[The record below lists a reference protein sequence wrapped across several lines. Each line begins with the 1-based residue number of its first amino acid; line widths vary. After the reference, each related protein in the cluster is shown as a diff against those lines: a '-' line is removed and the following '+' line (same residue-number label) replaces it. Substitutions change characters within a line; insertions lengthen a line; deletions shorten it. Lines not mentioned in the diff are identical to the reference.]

1 MPGCTRCIMPSL
13 FTQEY
18 NTKGMPM
25 TSIKVKFR
33 PSTVDGKEGGLYFQI
48 IHNRVVRQLNTDY
61 KVLAEEWDAESESVI
76 VNGNRSNLLLG
87 IQERLAWDMAR
98 LEKVVRSLE
107 TERRRF
113 TADDVITMFHK
124 LTKESSLFTF
134 MHGVIA
140 QLKQLGKIRTSE
152 TYTATLNSFMAF
164 RDEQDVPLDGI
175 NSDMMLMYEA
185 YLKAREVRM
194 NTISF
199 YMRNLRA
206 VYNRAVEKGLTQQNN
221 PFRHVY
227 TGVDKT
233 VKRAIPI
240 KVIKALKEL
249 DLSMKPSLDFARDMF
264 MFSFYTRGMSF
275 VDMAYLRKTD
285 IKNGIL
291 TYRRRKTGQELSI
304 KWEKCM
310 AEIIA
315 KYPENKTDYLLPII
329 KEEGNGRNSVSHQAC
344 LNGRVVTDEGKAN
357 ERRQYDNTLHLV
369 NYRLKELSTML
380 KLLRPLTMYVARHSW
395 ASAAKAKNVPLSV
408 ISEGMGHDS
417 EATTQI
423 YLASLETSV
432 VDKANKMILG
442 LL

>member
-1 MPGCTRCIMPSL
+1 
-13 FTQEY
+13 
-18 NTKGMPM
+18 M

-61 KVLAEEWDAESESVI
+61 KVFAGEWDAESESVAI
-76 VNGNRSNLLLG
+76 NGNRSNYLLS
-87 IQERLAWDMAR
+87 IQERLTWDVAR
-98 LEKVVRSLE
+98 LEKVVRMLE
-107 TERRRF
+107 TERHRF
-113 TADDVITMFHK
+113 TADDVIAMFHK
-124 LTKESSLFTF
+124 QTKESSLFTF

-140 QLKQLGKIRTSE
+140 QLKQLGKVRTSE
-152 TYTATLNSFMAF
+152 TYTATLKSFMAF
-164 RDEQDVPLDGI
+164 RNNQDVPLDGI
-175 NSDMMLMYEA
+175 TSDLMLLYEA
-185 YLKAREVRM
+185 YLKTRDVRM
-194 NTISF
+194 ITISF

-206 VYNRAVEKGLTQQNN
+206 VYNRAVEKGLTPQNN

-240 KVIKALKEL
+240 KTIKALKEL
-249 DLSMKPSLDFARDMF
+249 DLSMKPSLGFARDMF

-275 VDMAYLRKTD
+275 VDMAYLKKTD
-285 IKNGIL
+285 LQNGIL
-291 TYRRRKTGQELSI
+291 TYRRRKTGQQLTI

-310 AEIIA
+310 DEIVT
-315 KYPENKTDYLLPII
+315 KYPDNETGYLLPII
-329 KEEGNGRNSVSHQAC
+329 KKHG
-344 LNGRVVTDEGKAN
+344 N
-357 ERRQYDNTLHLV
+357 ERKQYDNALHLV
-369 NYRLKELSTML
+369 NYRLKDLSSTL
-380 KLLRPLTMYVARHSW
+380 KFQRPLTMYVARHSW

-408 ISEGMGHDS
+408 ISEGMGHNS

-432 VDKANKMILG
+432 VDKANKLILG

>member
-1 MPGCTRCIMPSL
+1 
-13 FTQEY
+13 
-18 NTKGMPM
+18 M
-25 TSIKVKFR
+25 TSIKIKFR
-33 PSTVDGKEGGLYFQI
+33 PSTVEGKEGCIYIQI

-61 KVLAEEWDAESESVI
+61 RIFASEWDEKSETVMA
-76 VNGNRSNLLLG
+76 NGNRVN
-87 IQERLAWDMAR
+87 IVNAIKERLTWDMAR
-98 LEKVVRSLE
+98 LKKVISQLE
-107 TERRRF
+107 TEQSRY
-113 TADDVITMFHK
+113 TADDVITAFHK
-124 LTKESSLFTF
+124 LTKEVSLFSF
-134 MHGVIA
+134 WHNVIA

-175 NSDMMLMYEA
+175 SSDMMLLYEA
-185 YLKAREVRM
+185 HLKARGVRM

-199 YMRNLRA
+199 YMRIFRA
-206 VYNRAVEKGLTQQNN
+206 VYNRAVEKGLTAQNY

-233 VKRAIPI
+233 MKRAIPI
-240 KVIKALKEL
+240 KAIKEMKEL
-249 DLSMKPSLDFARDMF
+249 DLAMNSALDFARDMF
-264 MFSFYTRGMSF
+264 LFSFYTRGMSF
-275 VDMAYLRKTD
+275 VDMAYLKKSD
-285 IKNGIL
+285 LKNGIL

-315 KYPENKTDYLLPII
+315 KYPENKTDFLLPII
-329 KEEGNGRNSVSHQAC
+329 KEEGN
-344 LNGRVVTDEGKAN
+344 
-357 ERRQYDNTLHLV
+357 ERRQYDNALHLV

-380 KLLRPLTMYVARHSW
+380 KLQRPLTMYVARHSW

>member
-1 MPGCTRCIMPSL
+1 M
-13 FTQEY
+13 
-18 NTKGMPM
+18 
-25 TSIKVKFR
+25 
-33 PSTVDGKEGGLYFQI
+33 VDGKEGGLYFQI

-61 KVLAEEWDAESESVI
+61 KAFAEEWDAESESVV

-87 IQERLAWDMAR
+87 IQERLAWDVAR

-140 QLKQLGKIRTSE
+140 QLKQLGKVRTSE
-152 TYTATLNSFMAF
+152 TYTATLKSFMAF

-175 NSDMMLMYEA
+175 SSDMMLMYEA
-185 YLKAREVRM
+185 HLKARGVRM

-206 VYNRAVEKGLTQQNN
+206 VYNRAVEKGLTQPNN

-240 KVIKALKEL
+240 KAIKALKEL

-264 MFSFYTRGMSF
+264 LFSFYTRGMSF
-275 VDMAYLRKTD
+275 VDIAYLKKTD
-285 IKNGIL
+285 LQNGIL

-329 KEEGNGRNSVSHQAC
+329 KEKGNGRNSVSHQAC

-357 ERRQYDNTLHLV
+357 ERRQYDNALHLV

-380 KLLRPLTMYVARHSW
+380 KLQRPLTMYVARHSW
-395 ASAAKAKNVPLSV
+395 ASAAKSKNVPLSV

>member
-1 MPGCTRCIMPSL
+1 
-13 FTQEY
+13 
-18 NTKGMPM
+18 M
-25 TSIKVKFR
+25 TSIKTKFR
-33 PSTVDGKEGGLYFQI
+33 PSSVEGKEGSIYFQI
-48 IHNRVVRQLNTDY
+48 IHNRVVRQLNTAY
-61 KVLAEEWDAESESVI
+61 RIFASEWDEETETIIA
-76 VNGNRSNLLLG
+76 NGDRINIINA
-87 IQERLAWDMAR
+87 IKERMAWDIAR
-98 LEKVVRSLE
+98 LEKTVAQLE
-107 TERRRF
+107 TKRGRYS
-113 TADDVITMFHK
+113 ADEVITVYHK
-124 LTKESSLFTF
+124 LTNEVSLFSF
-134 MHGVIA
+134 WHNVIA
-140 QLKQLGKIRTSE
+140 QLKQLGKVRTAE
-152 TYTATLNSFMAF
+152 TYTASLKSFMQF
-164 RDEQDVPLDGI
+164 LDNQDIPLDGI
-175 NSDMMLMYEA
+175 TSDMMLLYEA
-185 YLKAREVRM
+185 YLKNRGVRM

-199 YMRNLRA
+199 YMRIFRA
-206 VYNRAVEKGLTQQNN
+206 VYNRAVEKGLTIQNN

-240 KVIKALKEL
+240 KAIKALKEL
-249 DLSMKPSLDFARDMF
+249 DLSMNQALDFARDMF

-275 VDMAYLRKTD
+275 VDMAYLKKSD

-315 KYPENKTDYLLPII
+315 KYPENKTDFLLPII
-329 KEEGNGRNSVSHQAC
+329 KEEGN
-344 LNGRVVTDEGKAN
+344 
-357 ERRQYDNTLHLV
+357 ERRQYDNALHLV

-380 KLLRPLTMYVARHSW
+380 KLQRPLTMYVARHSW

>member
-1 MPGCTRCIMPSL
+1 
-13 FTQEY
+13 
-18 NTKGMPM
+18 MPM
-25 TSIKVKFR
+25 TSIKIKFR
-33 PSTVDGKEGGLYFQI
+33 PSAVNGKEGSLYFQI

-61 KVLAEEWDAESESVI
+61 KVFASEWDAQTESIAVI
-76 VNGNRSNLLLG
+76 GSRTNLLLG
-87 IQERLAWDMAR
+87 IQERLSWDVAR
-98 LEKVVRSLE
+98 LEKVVRLLE
-107 TERRRF
+107 TEHRRF

-124 LTKESSLFTF
+124 QTKDSSLLNF

-152 TYTATLNSFMAF
+152 TYTATLKSFMAF
-164 RDEQDVPLDGI
+164 RDEQDVPLDGVT
-175 NSDMMLMYEA
+175 SDMMLMYEA
-185 YLKAREVRM
+185 YLKARGVRM

-199 YMRNLRA
+199 YMRILRA
-206 VYNRAVEKGLTQQNN
+206 VYNRAVEKGLTTQDN

-240 KVIKALKEL
+240 KAIKVLKEL
-249 DLSMKPSLDFARDMF
+249 DLSMNPTLDFARDMF
-264 MFSFYTRGMSF
+264 LFSFYTRGMSF
-275 VDMAYLRKTD
+275 IDMAYLKKTD
-285 IKNGIL
+285 LQNAIL

-310 AEIIA
+310 AEIVA
-315 KYPENKTDYLLPII
+315 KYPENKTDFLLPII
-329 KEEGNGRNSVSHQAC
+329 KES
-344 LNGRVVTDEGKAN
+344 DN
-357 ERRQYDNTLHLV
+357 ERRQYDNALHLV

-380 KLLRPLTMYVARHSW
+380 KLQRPLTMYVARHSW

>member
-1 MPGCTRCIMPSL
+1 
-13 FTQEY
+13 
-18 NTKGMPM
+18 M

-61 KVLAEEWDAESESVI
+61 RVFAEEWDAESESVI
-76 VNGNRSNLLLG
+76 VNGNRSNHLLG
-87 IQERLAWDMAR
+87 IQERLAWDVAR

-152 TYTATLNSFMAF
+152 NSFMAF

-175 NSDMMLMYEA
+175 SSDMMLMYEA
-185 YLKAREVRM
+185 YLKTREVRM

-206 VYNRAVEKGLTQQNN
+206 VYNRAVEKGLTAQQY

-240 KVIKALKEL
+240 KAIKALKEL

-264 MFSFYTRGMSF
+264 LFSFYTRGMSF
-275 VDMAYLRKTD
+275 VDMAYLKKTD
-285 IKNGIL
+285 LQNGIL

-315 KYPENKTDYLLPII
+315 KYPENKTDFFLPII
-329 KEEGNGRNSVSHQAC
+329 TKQG
-344 LNGRVVTDEGKAN
+344 N
-357 ERRQYDNTLHLV
+357 ERKQYDNALHLV
-369 NYRLKELSTML
+369 NYHLKDLSEML
-380 KLLRPLTMYVARHSW
+380 QLQRPLTMYVARHSW

>member
-1 MPGCTRCIMPSL
+1 
-13 FTQEY
+13 
-18 NTKGMPM
+18 M
-25 TSIKVKFR
+25 TSIKIKFR
-33 PSTVDGKEGGLYFQI
+33 PSTVDGKEGGIYFQI
-48 IHNRVVRQLNTDY
+48 IHNRVVRQLNTEY
-61 KVLAEEWDAESESVI
+61 KLFAEEWNAELESIVI
-76 VNGNRSNLLLG
+76 KGSRSNFLLG
-87 IQERLAWDMAR
+87 IQERLSWDATR
-98 LEKVVRSLE
+98 LEKVVHTLE

-140 QLKQLGKIRTSE
+140 QLKQLSKTRTSE
-152 TYTATLNSFMAF
+152 TYTATLKSFMAF
-164 RDEQDVPLDGI
+164 RESQDVPLDGI
-175 NSDMMLMYEA
+175 SSDMMLLYEA
-185 YLKAREVRM
+185 HLKTRDVSM

-206 VYNRAVEKGLTQQNN
+206 VYNRAVEKGLTPQNN

-233 VKRAIPI
+233 IKRAIPI
-240 KVIKALKEL
+240 KEIKALKEL
-249 DLSMKPSLDFARDMF
+249 DLSLKPSLNFARDMF

-275 VDMAYLRKTD
+275 IDMAYLKKSD
-285 IKNGIL
+285 LQNGIL
-291 TYRRRKTGQELSI
+291 TYRRRKTGQLLSI

-310 AEIIA
+310 EDIVS
-315 KYPENKTDYLLPII
+315 KHPQNQTDYLLPII
-329 KEEGNGRNSVSHQAC
+329 KETV
-344 LNGRVVTDEGKAN
+344 N
-357 ERRQYDNTLHLV
+357 ERRQYDNALHLV
-369 NYRLKELSTML
+369 NYHLKGLSSML
-380 KLLRPLTMYVARHSW
+380 KLQRPLTMYVARHSW

>member
-1 MPGCTRCIMPSL
+1 M
-13 FTQEY
+13 
-18 NTKGMPM
+18 
-25 TSIKVKFR
+25 
-33 PSTVDGKEGGLYFQI
+33 VDGKEGGLYFQI
-48 IHNRVVRQLNTDY
+48 IHNRIVRQLNTDY
-61 KVLAEEWDAESESVI
+61 KVFAEEWDAESESVV
-76 VNGNRSNLLLG
+76 VNGSRSNLLLG
-87 IQERLAWDMAR
+87 IQERLAWDVAR

-140 QLKQLGKIRTSE
+140 QLKQLGKVRTSE
-152 TYTATLNSFMAF
+152 TYTATLKSFMAF

-175 NSDMMLMYEA
+175 SSDMMLMYEA
-185 YLKAREVRM
+185 HLKARGVRM

-206 VYNRAVEKGLTQQNN
+206 VYNRAVEKGLTQPNN

-240 KVIKALKEL
+240 KAIKALKKL

-264 MFSFYTRGMSF
+264 LFSFYTRGMSF
-275 VDMAYLRKTD
+275 VDIAYLKKTD
-285 IKNGIL
+285 LQNGIL

-315 KYPENKTDYLLPII
+315 KYPENKTDYRLPII

-380 KLLRPLTMYVARHSW
+380 KLQRPLTMYVARHSW

>member
-1 MPGCTRCIMPSL
+1 M
-13 FTQEY
+13 
-18 NTKGMPM
+18 
-25 TSIKVKFR
+25 
-33 PSTVDGKEGGLYFQI
+33 VDGKEGGLYFQI

-61 KVLAEEWDAESESVI
+61 KAFAEEWDAESESVV

-87 IQERLAWDMAR
+87 IQERLAWDVAR

-140 QLKQLGKIRTSE
+140 QLKQLGKVRTSE
-152 TYTATLNSFMAF
+152 TYTATLKSFMAF

-175 NSDMMLMYEA
+175 SSDMMLMYEA
-185 YLKAREVRM
+185 HLKARGVRM

-206 VYNRAVEKGLTQQNN
+206 VYNRAVEKDLNQPNN

-240 KVIKALKEL
+240 KAIKALKEL
-249 DLSMKPSLDFARDMF
+249 DLSMKPSLDFARDRF
-264 MFSFYTRGMSF
+264 LFSFYTRGMSF
-275 VDMAYLRKTD
+275 VDIAYLKKTD
-285 IKNGIL
+285 LQNGIL
-291 TYRRRKTGQELSI
+291 TYRRRKTGKELSI

-380 KLLRPLTMYVARHSW
+380 KLQRPLTMYVARHSW
-395 ASAAKAKNVPLSV
+395 ASAAKSKNVPLSV

>member
-1 MPGCTRCIMPSL
+1 MT
-13 FTQEY
+13 
-18 NTKGMPM
+18 M
-25 TSIKVKFR
+25 TSIKIKFR
-33 PSTVDGKEGGLYFQI
+33 PSTVDGKEGGIYLQI
-48 IHNRVVRQLNTDY
+48 IHNRVVRQLNTEY
-61 KVLAEEWDAESESVI
+61 KVFAEEWNAESESVVI
-76 VNGNRSNLLLG
+76 KGSRSNFLLG
-87 IQERLAWDMAR
+87 IQERLSWDVTR
-98 LEKVVRSLE
+98 LEKVVRTLE

-113 TADDVITMFHK
+113 TADDVVTMFHK
-124 LTKESSLFTF
+124 LTKESSLFNF

-152 TYTATLNSFMAF
+152 TYTATLKSFMAF
-164 RDEQDVPLDGI
+164 RESQDVPLDGI
-175 NSDMMLMYEA
+175 SSDLMLLYEA
-185 YLKAREVRM
+185 HLKARDVSM

-206 VYNRAVEKGLTQQNN
+206 VYNRAAEKGLTPQNN

-233 VKRAIPI
+233 IKRAIPI
-240 KVIKALKEL
+240 KEIKALKGL
-249 DLSMKPSLDFARDMF
+249 DLSIKPSLDFARDMF

-275 VDMAYLRKTD
+275 IDMAYLKKSD
-285 IKNGIL
+285 LQNGIL
-291 TYRRRKTGQELSI
+291 TYRRRKTGQQLSI

-310 AEIIA
+310 EDIVS
-315 KYPENKTDYLLPII
+315 KYPQNQTDYLLPII
-329 KEEGNGRNSVSHQAC
+329 KETV
-344 LNGRVVTDEGKAN
+344 N
-357 ERRQYDNTLHLV
+357 ERRQYDNALHLV
-369 NYRLKELSTML
+369 NYHLKDLSSML
-380 KLLRPLTMYVARHSW
+380 KLQRPLTMYVARHSW
-395 ASAAKAKNVPLSV
+395 ASAAKARNIPLSV

>member
-1 MPGCTRCIMPSL
+1 MT
-13 FTQEY
+13 
-18 NTKGMPM
+18 M
-25 TSIKVKFR
+25 TSIKIKFR
-33 PSTVDGKEGGLYFQI
+33 PSTVDGKEGGIYFQI

-61 KVLAEEWDAESESVI
+61 KVFAEEWDAESESVVI
-76 VNGNRSNLLLG
+76 NVNRFNFLLG
-87 IQERLAWDMAR
+87 IQERLSWDVVR
-98 LEKVVRSLE
+98 LEKVVRTLDI
-107 TERRRF
+107 ERRRF

-134 MHGVIA
+134 MQGVIA

-152 TYTATLNSFMAF
+152 TYTATLKSFMAF
-164 RDEQDVPLDGI
+164 RESQDVPLDGI
-175 NSDMMLMYEA
+175 SSDMMLLYEA
-185 YLKAREVRM
+185 HLKARDVRM

-206 VYNRAVEKGLTQQNN
+206 VYNRAVEKGLTPQNK

-233 VKRAIPI
+233 IKRAIPI
-240 KVIKALKEL
+240 KEIKALKEL
-249 DLSMKPSLDFARDMF
+249 DLSLKPSLNFARDMF

-275 VDMAYLRKTD
+275 IDMAYLKKSD
-285 IKNGIL
+285 LQNGIL
-291 TYRRRKTGQELSI
+291 TYRRRKTGQQLSI
-304 KWEKCM
+304 KCETCM
-310 AEIIA
+310 EDIVS
-315 KYPENKTDYLLPII
+315 KYAQNQTDYLLPII
-329 KEEGNGRNSVSHQAC
+329 KETV
-344 LNGRVVTDEGKAN
+344 N
-357 ERRQYDNTLHLV
+357 ERRQYDNALHLV
-369 NYRLKELSTML
+369 NYHLKDLSSLL
-380 KLLRPLTMYVARHSW
+380 KLQRPLTMYVARHSW
-395 ASAAKAKNVPLSV
+395 ASAAKAKNIPLSV

>member
-1 MPGCTRCIMPSL
+1 
-13 FTQEY
+13 
-18 NTKGMPM
+18 M

-33 PSTVDGKEGGLYFQI
+33 PSTVEGKEGGIYFQI
-48 IHNRVVRQLNTDY
+48 IHNRIVRQLNTDY
-61 KVLAEEWDAESESVI
+61 KIFATEWDAESESVI
-76 VNGNRSNLLLG
+76 ISGNRSNTLLG
-87 IQERLAWDMAR
+87 IRERLEWDIAR
-98 LEKVVRSLE
+98 LEKVIRQLE
-107 TERRRF
+107 TERRRY
-113 TADDVITMFHK
+113 TADDVITVFHK
-124 LTKESSLFTF
+124 MTKEASLFTF
-134 MHGVIA
+134 MHGVIV

-152 TYTATLNSFMAF
+152 TYTATLKSFMAF
-164 RDEQDVPLDGI
+164 REDQDVPLDGI
-175 NSDMMLMYEA
+175 TSDLMLLYEA
-185 YLKAREVRM
+185 FLKARGVRM

-199 YMRNLRA
+199 YMRILRA
-206 VYNRAVEKGLTQQNN
+206 VYNRAVEKGLTPQNN

-240 KVIKALKEL
+240 KAIKALKEL

-275 VDMAYLRKTD
+275 VDMAYLKKSD
-285 IKNGIL
+285 LQNGIL
-291 TYRRRKTGQELSI
+291 TYRRRKTGQELTI

-310 AEIIA
+310 AEIVA
-315 KYPENKTDYLLPII
+315 KYPDNQTDYMLPII
-329 KEEGNGRNSVSHQAC
+329 KEKE
-344 LNGRVVTDEGKAN
+344 N
-357 ERRQYDNTLHLV
+357 ERKQYDNTLHLV
-369 NYRLKELSTML
+369 NYRLKDLSKML
-380 KLLRPLTMYVARHSW
+380 KLQRPLTMYVARHSW
-395 ASAAKAKNVPLSV
+395 ASVAKAKNVPLSV